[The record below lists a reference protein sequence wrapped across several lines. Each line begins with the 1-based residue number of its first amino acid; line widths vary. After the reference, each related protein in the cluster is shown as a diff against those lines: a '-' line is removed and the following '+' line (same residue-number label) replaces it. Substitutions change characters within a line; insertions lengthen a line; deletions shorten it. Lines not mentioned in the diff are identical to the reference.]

1 MVSMSATMIDD
12 APPQLSPE
20 RLRAANIHP
29 ETRLATDYLNHF
41 NEAIMLLELVPS
53 MPDCIDDVVGWTP
66 LSYEEHFG
74 RSNYRDKD
82 LVIAAFQQAP
92 IVVRRKFL
100 AAVAEMD
107 AIMVDVIA
115 GLMAAGPTP
124 RAGALAREAAA
135 QLKPLAAH
143 TVGLMNAV
151 IDEDDDLMAPPSA
164 QDAIDAL
171 MDR

>member
-1 MVSMSATMIDD
+1 MSAPVIDD
-12 APPQLSPE
+12 APPELTPE

-41 NEAIMLLELVPS
+41 NEAIMLLELIPS
-53 MPDCIDDVVGWTP
+53 MPDCIDEVTGWTP
-66 LSYEEHFG
+66 LSYEEHFA
-74 RSNYRDKD
+74 RSNYRDKE
-82 LVIAAFQQAP
+82 LVIAAFRQAP

-100 AAVAEMD
+100 ASVAEMD
-107 AIMVDVIA
+107 QIMTDAIA
-115 GLMAAGPTP
+115 GLIAAGPTP
-124 RAGALAREAAA
+124 LAGRIAEEAASR
-135 QLKPLAAH
+135 LKPLAAH

-151 IDEDDDLMAPPSA
+151 VDEDDDLMAPPSA